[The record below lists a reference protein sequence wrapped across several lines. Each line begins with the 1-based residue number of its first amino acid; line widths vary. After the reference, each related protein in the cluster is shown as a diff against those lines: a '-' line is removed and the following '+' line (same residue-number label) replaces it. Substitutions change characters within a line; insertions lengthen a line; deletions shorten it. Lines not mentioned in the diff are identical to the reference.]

1 MKNLYPLLSVLFL
14 ISFSFGQ
21 EYIEYRELGE
31 IRLKGNLTA
40 GKWDG
45 RFTFYNMDGS
55 VWSVGNYSHGKLE
68 GDYIYYDLNGKIYWK
83 GSYKDGILIQGN
95 FIKSKELFKLL

>member
-45 RFTFYNMDGS
+45 MFTFYNMDGS
-55 VWSVGNYSHGKLE
+55 VWSVGNYSEGKKQGEFIYYGFGNKNIYSKKKAENYKNGILE
-68 GDYIYYDLNGKIYWK
+68 GQIIHY
-83 GSYKDGILIQGN
+83 
-95 FIKSKELFKLL
+95 F

>member
-1 MKNLYPLLSVLFL
+1 
-14 ISFSFGQ
+14 
-21 EYIEYRELGE
+21 
-31 IRLKGNLTA
+31 
-40 GKWDG
+40 
-45 RFTFYNMDGS
+45 
-55 VWSVGNYSHGKLE
+55 LE

>member
-55 VWSVGNYSHGKLE
+55 VWSVGNYSEGKKQGEFIYYGFGNKNIYSKKKAENYKNGILE
-68 GDYIYYDLNGKIYWK
+68 GQIIHY
-83 GSYKDGILIQGN
+83 
-95 FIKSKELFKLL
+95 F